1 MSSERDFDRIVMTWL
16 GDGPTEL
23 ADRVLDA
30 ALEEIH
36 VTRQRRAPFGV
47 PWRFPAMHPRTRLAV
62 AAVAVLAVG
71 AVAVTVLGPSR
82 QSVGGPTAVPSAP
95 PAASP
100 SPSPTPLPGLTQT
113 FTSTTHGLAIS
124 YPAGWTTKSATAV
137 WRFGTIIPSAADP
150 ALDRLIAPGDVST
163 ISMTSQAIPTDTVQW
178 VRAYHD
184 LNVKAIGA
192 SAAGGDPAT
201 WQPVPVG
208 NRNQTGLLYEGTG
221 FLEAVVALGD
231 RGYVFTLFR
240 TPIQTPSKTS
250 VSQELFLAILAS
262 AVLDP
267 ASAVPEFPAPSP
279 PVGGLSV
286 TLTTYESARYQ
297 YSIGYPANWS
307 VREAKRSL
315 RANEAPWATSDAIDF
330 FSGPASGLN
339 DPGIIVA
346 AAEVPQ
352 GTTIEEWAAS
362 TVRRTCGTPS
372 AKERVDIGG
381 ELGSLLTYASCFQT
395 YHLWAVVLHGTS
407 AFHIVWINYPGT
419 EASDRLLFEDVL
431 ATFTF
436 ID

>member
-1 MSSERDFDRIVMTWL
+1 
-16 GDGPTEL
+16 
-23 ADRVLDA
+23 
-30 ALEEIH
+30 
-36 VTRQRRAPFGV
+36 
-47 PWRFPAMHPRTRLAV
+47 
-62 AAVAVLAVG
+62 
-71 AVAVTVLGPSR
+71 
-82 QSVGGPTAVPSAP
+82 
-95 PAASP
+95 
-100 SPSPTPLPGLTQT
+100 
-113 FTSTTHGLAIS
+113 
-124 YPAGWTTKSATAV
+124 
-137 WRFGTIIPSAADP
+137 
-150 ALDRLIAPGDVST
+150 
-163 ISMTSQAIPTDTVQW
+163 MTSQAIPTGMAPDKW

-184 LNVKAIGA
+184 LNVEAFGA

-208 NRNQTGLLYEGTG
+208 SQTGLFYKSPGS
-221 FLEAVVALGD
+221 LEAVVGVGG
-231 RGYVFTLFR
+231 RGYVFTLLR
-240 TPIQTPSKTS
+240 TPIQTPSQTS

-262 AVLDP
+262 AVFDP
-267 ASAVPEFPAPSP
+267 ASAAPA
-279 PVGGLSV
+279 
-286 TLTTYESARYQ
+286 LTTYESARYP

-307 VREAKRSL
+307 VREAIRSL
-315 RANEAPWATSDAIDF
+315 PADEPPWATSDAIDF

-372 AKERVDIGG
+372 AQERVDIGG

-419 EASDRLLFEDVL
+419 EATDRLLFEDIL

-436 ID
+436 IN